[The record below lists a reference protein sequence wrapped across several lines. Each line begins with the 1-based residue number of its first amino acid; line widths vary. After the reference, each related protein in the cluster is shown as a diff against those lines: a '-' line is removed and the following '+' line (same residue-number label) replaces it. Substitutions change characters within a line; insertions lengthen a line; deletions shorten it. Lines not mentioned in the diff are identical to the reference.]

1 LLSEVVSCYISCIAK
16 IGFSGA
22 SNYVFII
29 LKPNGLSSYSYL
41 AFNGLTPAFLKLLP
55 KGLLTPGLK
64 KG

>member
-1 LLSEVVSCYISCIAK
+1 LLSEVVSYFINCIAK
-16 IGFSGA
+16 IGFSGD
-22 SNYVFII
+22 SYYVFII
-29 LKPNGLSSYSYL
+29 FKPNGLSSYSPL